1 MQDFAITLADGGAL
15 VGGIAFTPSR
25 VEPAAELGYWLARAW
40 WGQGI
45 ATRAVGLLLHEVSR
59 RPLFATVAAHNHAS
73 LRVLAKHGFV
83 ERARV
88 WTEEDARRLA
98 GMAARRGAGPAPVHG
113 VGVVDP
119 REIERLLGDITR
131 SVVQRQEHGYWFR
144 CPNGHSYLIGECGGA
159 METSRCPDCGQSV
172 GGRGHAL
179 LGSNAREDDGLGPTM
194 WDRMVRENPAPR
206 PGQFDG

>member
-1 MQDFAITLADGGAL
+1 MIRLRPTTIDDLPGLFENGLDAEANALAGTKPRAWPAFVEAWIGLLADPRATARVIEREGTCVGAIN
-15 VGGIAFTPSR
+15 VFASEGVDT
-25 VEPAAELGYWLARAW
+25 LGYWLARAW

-98 GMAARRGAGPAPVHG
+98 RTTVTLELPARP
-113 VGVVDP
+113 
-119 REIERLLGDITR
+119 
-131 SVVQRQEHGYWFR
+131 
-144 CPNGHSYLIGECGGA
+144 
-159 METSRCPDCGQSV
+159 
-172 GGRGHAL
+172 
-179 LGSNAREDDGLGPTM
+179 
-194 WDRMVRENPAPR
+194 
-206 PGQFDG
+206 